1 MKTILPLTVALSL
14 VGFQAL
20 AIERYQTMRMTC
32 DQVHAALQSD
42 GAAILRWQSKG
53 GSNLPRYD
61 RYVVDSGFCNVDEFT
76 RYAGV
81 PTKDNP
87 ACGVYKCEQAEPF
100 DGRIFIPY

>member
-1 MKTILPLTVALSL
+1 MKTVLPMTLLLALAGS
-14 VGFQAL
+14 QAH

-32 DQVHAALQSD
+32 GEVQSVLQNE
-42 GAAILRWQSKG
+42 GAAILRWQSRN

-61 RYVVDSGFCNVDEFT
+61 RYVVDSRFCNFDEFT
-76 RYAGV
+76 RYEGV
-81 PTKDNP
+81 PTRDNP